1 MCESAGYGYV
11 PPVTPRL
18 LLGPML
24 RYVDGSSATIWVQ
37 TSESCR
43 VEVLGHSAR
52 TFSIRGRYY
61 ALVIVEGLQA
71 GTTVEYEVHLDG
83 ERVWPETGSEFPP
96 SVIRPGCP
104 DAAVTVLA
112 GSCRASAPH
121 EPPYTLE
128 LARDEDGRG
137 VDTMWAHG
145 KRMMHEDPSQW
156 PTVLLLVGDQI
167 YADDS
172 SPRTRERIE
181 QFRDEESDLPSEIV
195 ATFEEYCWL
204 YSEAWSPAVE
214 RWMLSVVP
222 SMMIF
227 DDHDMI
233 DDWNISDTW
242 VHDLSAEPW
251 WRDHTVGGL
260 MSYWLY
266 QHLGN
271 LAPSEIRQ
279 DGLLEQLLAVDD
291 GSELLERWAARAAA
305 GTTDGGGYRFSYTRT
320 VGELRIVVI
329 DSRTARQ
336 LDPNHRRMVAETEW
350 EWIRHAALDRARP
363 GRHVVLATSL
373 PVFVADGLHDLEVWS
388 ELVCNGRWGK
398 RFVARAERIRRA
410 LDLEDWPAFAASYD
424 LFVGLIRE
432 LVTSPQPPDT
442 VIVVSGDIHFSY
454 TADVP
459 LGSAR
464 TRVHQVVS
472 SPIRNAL
479 VPHERGAMRTTLTPT
494 GRRIGAVLRWLARG
508 PSTAPH
514 IDVTSGPYFSNNM
527 CQLHYAGSD
536 VAVTVEHSTSQD
548 DDGPTLAE
556 VARVQL

>member
-1 MCESAGYGYV
+1 V
-11 PPVTPRL
+11 PARL

-24 RYVDGSSATIWVQ
+24 RYVDETSATVWVE

-43 VEVLGHSAR
+43 VEVLEHTAS
-52 TFSIRGRYY
+52 TFSVRGRHY
-61 ALVIVEGLQA
+61 ALVIIEGLEA
-71 GTTVEYEVHLDG
+71 ATTIEYEVHLDG
-83 ERVWPETGSEFPP
+83 ERVWPEVGSEFPP
-96 SVIRPGCP
+96 SIIRTTDP
-104 DAAVTVLA
+104 DATVSVLA
-112 GSCRASAPH
+112 GSCRAAAPH

-128 LARDEDGRG
+128 LAMDEDGRG

-145 KRMMHEDPSQW
+145 RRMLGEDPSRW
-156 PTVLLLVGDQI
+156 PTLLLLVGDQI

-172 SPRTRERIE
+172 SPFTQDRIE
-181 QFRDEESDLPSEIV
+181 QFRDDDDELPSEVV

-242 VHDLSAEPW
+242 LRDISTEPW
-251 WRDHTVGGL
+251 WRDHAIGGL

-271 LAPSEIRQ
+271 QSPAEIRR
-279 DGLLEQLLAVDD
+279 DGLLDRLLDAGD
-291 GSELLERWAARAAA
+291 GSEILERWAEHADAH
-305 GTTDGGGYRFSYTRT
+305 TPDEGGYRFSYARVIGDLT
-320 VGELRIVVI
+320 IVMI
-329 DSRTARQ
+329 DARNGRL
-336 LDPNHRRMVAETEW
+336 LDPSHRRMVAETEW
-350 EWIRHAALDRARP
+350 EWIRERALDRARP
-363 GRHVVLATSL
+363 GGHLMFATSL
-373 PVFVADGLHDLEVWS
+373 PVFIADGLHDLQVWS

-398 RFVARAERIRRA
+398 RFVKRAEKIRRS
-410 LDLEDWPAFAASYD
+410 LDLEDWSAFGASYQ
-424 LFVGLIRE
+424 LFVDLIRE
-432 LVTSPQPPDT
+432 LVASPQAPNT
-442 VIVVSGDIHFSY
+442 VIIVSGDIHFSY
-454 TADVP
+454 TAEVP
-459 LGSAR
+459 LGSDR

-479 VPHERGAMRTTLTPT
+479 IPHERGAMRTSLTPV
-494 GRRIGAVLRWLARG
+494 GRRIGATLRWLARG

-514 IDVTSGPYFSNNM
+514 INVTSGPYFSNNM
-527 CQLHYAGSD
+527 CELHYDGAD
-536 VAVTVEHSTSQD
+536 VDVTVEHSTPQD
-548 DDGPTLAE
+548 DGGITLDE